1 MSTLK
6 IHKKYLADVEQYTK
20 FGYGGKI
27 NPYAVRYI
35 FAFPQDSEY
44 KDYALLVD
52 TEDFKYSDRELLKD
66 SVGRS
71 YELKGNY
78 YTLTVKDDATFTV
91 SRYFNRED
99 GKKYK
104 RYTLDATQI
113 NAVFNHGKNIEDLP
127 FVVVSLKEYLD
138 NGTHDAGRVIKES
151 ITLARSDGTWLY
163 VDDQRRRINS
173 KGVTILGKILPEN
186 KNDVA
191 ELIRSFY
198 QKQDEIY
205 LKAMSLS
212 NENYE
217 LGVIIDHCRF
227 LSSAETSKAICELCN
242 KQRAENLQAAEKEKA
257 SLEDLKENFKRELS
271 GYYISEDPAP
281 KCEESAKVNNKPL
294 PKKL

>member
-1 MSTLK
+1 MATLK
-6 IHKKYLADVEQYTK
+6 IHKKYLTDVEQYTK
-20 FGYGGKI
+20 FGYGGRI

-35 FAFPQDSEY
+35 FTFPKESEY
-44 KDYALLVD
+44 ADYALLVD

-78 YTLTVKDDATFTV
+78 YTLTVKDDAIFTV
-91 SRYFNRED
+91 SRYFNRKD

-113 NAVFNHGKNIEDLP
+113 NAVFNHGKNIEDRP
-127 FVVVSLKEYLD
+127 VVVASLKEYLD

-151 ITLARSDGTWLY
+151 ITIARSDGTWLY

-186 KNDVA
+186 KNDVT

-271 GYYISEDPAP
+271 EYYISEDPVP
-281 KCEESAKVNNKPL
+281 KHEESAKVNNKPL

>member
-1 MSTLK
+1 MAILK
-6 IHKKYLADVEQYTK
+6 IHKKHLADVEQYTK
-20 FGYGGKI
+20 FGYGGRI

-35 FAFPQDSEY
+35 FAFPTESEY

-52 TEDFKYSDRELLKD
+52 TEDFKYEDRELLKN

-78 YTLTVKDDATFTV
+78 YTLNVKDDATFTV

-127 FVVVSLKEYLD
+127 FVVASLKEYLD

-151 ITLARSDGTWLY
+151 ITIARSDGTWLY

-191 ELIRSFY
+191 ELISSFY
-198 QKQDEIY
+198 RSQDEIY

-217 LGVIIDHCRF
+217 LDVIIDHCRS
-227 LSSAETSKAICELCN
+227 LSSAETSKAICDICS
-242 KQRAENLQAAEKEKA
+242 KQRVENLQAAEKEKI

-271 GYYISEDPAP
+271 GYYISEVPAP
-281 KCEESAKVNNKPL
+281 KREKSAKANNKPL
-294 PKKL
+294 SKKL